1 MTKKGEAWKEAALSR
16 HLGGVAEENHEKKSG
31 YPISGIIFNT

>member
-16 HLGGVAEENHEKKSG
+16 HLDGVGEENYEKSQDTRSQG
-31 YPISGIIFNT
+31 